1 MKNLKII
8 LVIFTLALTI
18 TACSNVKET
27 NLSSVSVATL
37 KGPSSMGIS
46 KMIEDNAKVDDVS
59 INYEIYATPD
69 IIVSKLLNSEIDI
82 ATVPTNVA
90 ANIYNKTNG
99 KYKILDIN
107 VLNVLY
113 IVAPKDMEIK
123 SITDLKDKTIEI
135 SGRKTVPEYVFNYV
149 LNKND
154 LVDGE
159 NITLDY
165 SIDHTTSAQKMIT
178 GKSKIAIM
186 PQPFATLVTMKNK
199 DLEVKI
205 NIGDEWTK
213 LTSTDLP
220 MGCIIVKTELAEQN
234 KKFVDNFME
243 KVKESSLWV
252 NKNIDKA
259 SITIKNLEILP
270 DENIVKAAIPYS
282 SIVYI
287 DNEDM
292 KESLSKFYEIINEI
306 DKDSIGGKVPDEK
319 IYYTK

>member
-1 MKNLKII
+1 MKNSKII
-8 LVIFTLALTI
+8 LAILTLIFI
-18 TACSNVKET
+18 VSGCSNVKVT
-27 NLSSVSVATL
+27 KLDSVSVATL

-46 KMIEDNAKVDDVS
+46 KMIEDNEKVNDIS

-69 IIVSKLLNSEIDI
+69 IIVSKLLNNEIDI

-113 IVAPKDMEIK
+113 IVAPKDMEINN
-123 SITDLKDKTIEI
+123 ITDLKDKTIEV
-135 SGRKTVPEYVFNYV
+135 SGRKTVPEYVTNYV
-149 LNKND
+149 LNKNS
-154 LVDGE
+154 LIDGE

-165 SIDHTTSAQKMIT
+165 SIDHTTSAQKMIVGT
-178 GKSKIAIM
+178 SKIAIM
-186 PQPFATLVTMKNK
+186 PQPFATLAIMKNK
-199 DLEVKI
+199 NLEVKV
-205 NIGDEWTK
+205 NLGDEWTK

-220 MGCIIVKTELAEQN
+220 MGCIIAKTELVEQN
-234 KKFVDNFME
+234 KKFIDNFME

-252 NKNIDKA
+252 NKNIDEA
-259 SITIKNLEILP
+259 SIIIKNLEILP
-270 DENIVKAAIPYS
+270 DENIAKAAIPYS

-292 KESLSKFYEIINEI
+292 KKSLSKFYEILNEI

-319 IYYTK
+319 IYYAK